1 MAGESKVNENGVGD
15 HSYDEEDSLGDHQ
28 QGRENAESGCFK
40 EIVSAAVERAW
51 EDIEVKSILQM
62 IQNNRKSVQ
71 DRKEHCLS
79 QEGG

>member
-40 EIVSAAVERAW
+40 EIVSAAVG
-51 EDIEVKSILQM
+51 EDIEVKQILKIKHNAQ
-62 IQNNRKSVQ
+62 KSVQ
-71 DRKEHCLS
+71 ERAEWS
-79 QEGG
+79 MAASRR